1 MTNPCQAIQIIIYD
15 NQIQKTDVIEQDTVI
30 DTEASRVSDNR
41 PDQGVLRMHE
51 EESVT
56 ADEQA
61 RRRLSSK
68 QPARRSLTDG
78 EAMSKRLKR
87 EATISAIKEEI
98 LKTVPERKPDL
109 EHAPNFYANIM
120 TTKSQESIKASRT
133 VEIKKW
139 RERGVVEKWSRE
151 KGHVC
156 KRTHD

>member
-1 MTNPCQAIQIIIYD
+1 M
-15 NQIQKTDVIEQDTVI
+15 
-30 DTEASRVSDNR
+30 SDNR

-51 EESVT
+51 EEGIT

-68 QPARRSLTDG
+68 QPARRSLADG

-98 LKTVPERKPDL
+98 LTTVPERKRDL
-109 EHAPNFYANIM
+109 EHAPNFYASIR
-120 TTKSQESIKASRT
+120 TTRSPESIKASRM

-139 RERGVVEKWSRE
+139 RERER
-151 KGHVC
+151 C
-156 KRTHD
+156 C